1 MLHPSPVKMDSTT
14 EEARQ
19 VDAEENSGKRKLD
32 DNYKDDAQQVFQKP
46 RIEGSSCLEET
57 EAASAEDVKKMNV
70 DELCQ
75 WLKPKVTEK
84 RWKIVEE
91 VIREQD
97 IMGSNFLDITKADWK
112 ADGLPTGVAVSLG
125 QIAQGVLGG
134 GGASA
139 NDFVDVSFQLYKDL
153 TTPFNSEPALNLK

>member
-1 MLHPSPVKMDSTT
+1 MS
-14 EEARQ
+14 
-19 VDAEENSGKRKLD
+19 
-32 DNYKDDAQQVFQKP
+32 
-46 RIEGSSCLEET
+46 
-57 EAASAEDVKKMNV
+57 V

-75 WLKPKVTEK
+75 WLKPKLDDED
-84 RWKIVEE
+84 WNDVEQ
-91 VIREQD
+91 VIRKQR
-97 IMGSNFLDITKADWK
+97 IKGTNFLDITKADWM
-112 ADGLPTGVAVSLG
+112 AAGLALGVAVSLV